1 MNTFNCKVTG
11 GKNGKIVGGKKPIY
25 FGVEGG
31 VKGQGNGGRPKYKT
45 QFQNGAQKL
54 NVQ

>member
-11 GKNGKIVGGKKPIY
+11 GKEGTITGGKKPIY

-31 VKGQGNGGRPKYKT
+31 VKGGGNGRPMYKNK
-45 QFQNGAQKL
+45 FPNGAQPI
-54 NVQ
+54 

>member
-11 GKNGKIVGGKKPIY
+11 GKQGKIQGGRKPIY

-31 VKGQGNGGRPKYKT
+31 VKGGSGGRPKYKT
-45 QFQNGAQKL
+45 KFPNGAQKL
-54 NVQ
+54 KVQ